1 MISWGV
7 ILTLT
12 ARRPA
17 SGVPAGDLGFLLHKH
32 PDRVHVAEH
41 GAVTT
46 HVLAPV
52 SGPEE
57 HEVAVVL
64 DVDPV
69 ALARA
74 GTGALAGD
82 HVNDRPYAASSLLSV
97 ALGRVFATALAGRC
111 TARPD
116 LLDVRWPLRIHVPA
130 VPCAGERGAGGE
142 ELVRRLFGPLG
153 WTVETRVLPLDE
165 TVPAWGASP
174 YVDLVLTGDLLLA
187 DALAQLYVLLPVLD
201 DAKHY
206 WVGRDEVD
214 KLLRRGGSWLAG
226 HPERELVTRRYLRH
240 SRPLVADALDRLREA
255 EGAEAEVEEAADAPT
270 PLAVQRRDAVV
281 AVLRELGAARVAD
294 LGCGQGQ
301 LLAALLTDA
310 RFTALTGTD
319 VSVRALRQASRRLHL
334 DERHDE
340 RVTLFQSSLT
350 YRDER
355 LRGFDAAVLM
365 EVVEHVDPPRLAAL
379 ERVVFGEAAPTH
391 VLVTTPNAEHNVHY
405 PSLQDGGFRHPD
417 HRFEWTR
424 AEFADWAGAVAARWG
439 YSVRFLGIGAADA
452 ATGTPTQLAVFS
464 RTDGEVAA

>member
-1 MISWGV
+1 M

-17 SGVPAGDLGFLLHKH
+17 PGVPAGDLGFLLHKH

-46 HVLAPV
+46 HVLAPL

-111 TARPD
+111 TARPELVD
-116 LLDVRWPLRIHVPA
+116 LRWPLTVRLPA
-130 VPCAGERGAGGE
+130 VRCAGDRGRTGQ
-142 ELVRRLFGPLG
+142 ELVRQLFAPLG
-153 WTVETRVLPLDE
+153 WRVEATALPLDE
-165 TVPAWGASP
+165 TVPAWGEAP
-174 YVDLVLTGDLLLA
+174 HLDLVLSGEFRLA

-206 WVGRDEVD
+206 WVGRAEVD
-214 KLLRRGGSWLAG
+214 KLLRRGGTWLAE
-226 HPERELVTRRYLRH
+226 HPDRELVTRRYLRH
-240 SRPLVADALDRLREA
+240 SRPLVADALDRLGES
-255 EGAEAEVEEAADAPT
+255 EGADPETPQEADAPAPAT
-270 PLAVQRRDAVV
+270 PLAVQRREAVL
-281 AVLRELGAARVAD
+281 AVLREVGAARVAD

-319 VSVRALRQASRRLHL
+319 VSVRALQQAARRVHL
-334 DERHDE
+334 EERHDE

-350 YRDER
+350 YRDDR
-355 LRGFDAAVLM
+355 LRGHDAAVLT
-365 EVVEHVDPPRLAAL
+365 EVVEHVDPPRLPAL

-391 VLVTTPNAEHNVHY
+391 VLVTTPNAEFNVHY
-405 PSLQDGGFRHPD
+405 PSLPEGGFRHPD

-424 AEFADWAGAVAARWG
+424 AEFADWAGRVGQRYG
-439 YSVRFLGIGAADA
+439 YAVRFLGVGETDP
-452 ATGTPTQLAVFS
+452 ATGAPTQLAVFS
-464 RTDGEVAA
+464 RTGGEVAA

>member
-1 MISWGV
+1 M

-52 SGPEE
+52 STPQE
-57 HEVAVVL
+57 HQVAVVL

-69 ALARA
+69 ALVRA

-111 TARPD
+111 TARPE
-116 LLDVRWPLRIHVPA
+116 LVDVRWPLQVHLPA
-130 VPCAGERGAGGE
+130 VPCAGERGAGGA

-153 WTVETRVLPLDE
+153 WTVEATAVPLDE
-165 TVPAWGASP
+165 TVPSWGDSP
-174 YVDLVLTGDLLLA
+174 YLDLELSGELRLA

-206 WVGRDEVD
+206 WVGQAEVE
-214 KLLRRGGSWLAG
+214 KLLRRGGSWLAA
-226 HPERELVTRRYLRH
+226 HPERDLITRRYLRY

-255 EGAEAEVEEAADAPT
+255 EGADPEAAQEAETTTAST
-270 PLAVQRRDAVV
+270 PLAVQRREAVL
-281 AVLRELGAARVAD
+281 AVLREVGAARVAD

-319 VSVRALRQASRRLHL
+319 VSVRALQQTARRLHL

-355 LRGFDAAVLM
+355 LRGYDAAVLT
-365 EVVEHVDPPRLAAL
+365 EVVEHVDPPRLPAL

-391 VLVTTPNAEHNVHY
+391 VLVTTPNAEYNVHY
-405 PSLQDGGFRHPD
+405 PSLGENGFRHPD

-424 AEFADWAGAVAARWG
+424 AQFADWAGRVGQRYG
-439 YSVRFLGIGAADA
+439 YAVRFLGVGETDPVTGA
-452 ATGTPTQLAVFS
+452 PTQLAVFS
-464 RTDGEVAA
+464 RTDAEVAA